1 MYNKGPFNSPG
12 YCCLY
17 FNQAGPLYHL
27 GVHFSTY
34 CSAPPLADNQS
45 LNRQTTDS
53 IKYHS
58 AKCYCLY
65 WFTARGI
72 IVCTKVGYGPC
83 FTWYHLLFSSSIG
96 WPQCISLSLQP
107 RLACLGSLP
116 LLLLSALLFDAQV
129 WLAPPSLSRV
139 LFTQLS
145 PQWSV
150 TAAASTDHCMHPVPL
165 KLELA
170 QANHLL

>member
-1 MYNKGPFNSPG
+1 MYIKGPFNSPG

-17 FNQAGPLYHL
+17 YNQAGPLYHL

-72 IVCTKVGYGPC
+72 IVCTTVKLGTVPVSLGITYCSAPPLAGPNVSVC
-83 FTWYHLLFSSSIG
+83 HCSPDQPVWGLFRSSYCLLCSLMPRYG
-96 WPQCISLSLQP
+96 WPRP
-107 RLACLGSLP
+107 VCLGSSSHNYLRNGQLLLP
-116 LLLLSALLFDAQV
+116 L
-129 WLAPPSLSRV
+129 
-139 LFTQLS
+139 
-145 PQWSV
+145 PQIIV
-150 TAAASTDHCMHPVPL
+150 CPL
-165 KLELA
+165 CL
-170 QANHLL
+170 